1 MVPGLKT
8 GVENDN
14 LWSELKSG
22 IGETG
27 GKPPQ
32 RISRGNPPGDY
43 FCKRTS
49 VGSVLPLSIR
59 ERILNTHTSTSCTV
73 PCKSRFARTAKG
85 AITVVAFG
93 V

>member
-22 IGETG
+22 FGETG
-27 GKPPQ
+27 STPPQ
-32 RISRGNPPGDY
+32 RISRSDY
-43 FCKRTS
+43 FCKLTS
-49 VGSVLPLSIR
+49 VRSVLPLSIR
-59 ERILNTHTSTSCTV
+59 GRILNTHTSTSCTV